1 MLAIHRPTSIASSA
15 LTSDS
20 PASST
25 TIASPSD
32 ISAKY
37 SGELND
43 SANFASGGAIS
54 MSTITP
60 TVPAMNDAIAA
71 MPSAAPARPLARHL
85 VAVEARH
92 DRRRLAGH
100 VEQDRGRRAAVLRA
114 VVDAGEHD
122 DARSSGPSGT

>member
-1 MLAIHRPTSIASSA
+1 MKRDVRGEEVRAHAGDPQPDQHREQRLRRAIR
-15 LTSDS
+15 

-25 TIASPSD
+25 TIARPSD

-54 MSTITP
+54 ISAITP

-71 MPSAAPARPLARHL
+71 MPSAAPARPL
-85 VAVEARH
+85 
-92 DRRRLAGH
+92 
-100 VEQDRGRRAAVLRA
+100 RAI
-114 VVDAGEHD
+114 
-122 DARSSGPSGT
+122 